1 MWSDGKHILCCKL
14 EPQTRCCVQV
24 GLIGHRSDGHNGW
37 GGWEWGWSEFLPSP
51 QDQRER
57 FSGGFTCA
65 ASQICCVIY
74 SHGSCSDCELHVW
87 WVLKEVQVE
96 VGHILEQDAGESFLY
111 LVQNGL
117 QDIATCCGKDE
128 AWHATW
134 LPAKWV
140 RRRLCVTRGPTSIHH
155 QVACWRCV
163 GLAGED
169 ACGKSARM
177 LLPQRLC
184 QWQFLTLFCMRAT
197 APKIAARLVVC
208 ALVCILGCTTWTVLN
223 DCKRTRGVLQ
233 RARKNW
239 VCMPRPLR
247 MRPLSITVPV

>member
-1 MWSDGKHILCCKL
+1 MGMERVPAITSRPEREILWRIYVCGVANLLCYL
-14 EPQTRCCVQV
+14 QSWQLLWLRAPCVMSPER
-24 GLIGHRSDGHNGW
+24 GP
-37 GGWEWGWSEFLPSP
+37 GWSGAHTWARCRRIISLPCSEWITGHCNMLWKG
-51 QDQRER
+51 R
-57 FSGGFTCA
+57 SMACNVITCR
-65 ASQICCVIY
+65 
-74 SHGSCSDCELHVW
+74 
-87 WVLKEVQVE
+87 
-96 VGHILEQDAGESFLY
+96 
-111 LVQNGL
+111 
-117 QDIATCCGKDE
+117 
-128 AWHATW
+128 
-134 LPAKWV
+134 V

-184 QWQFLTLFCMRAT
+184 QWQFLTLFCMRAA
-197 APKIAARLVVC
+197 APKITDRLVVC
-208 ALVCILGCTTWTVLN
+208 ALVCILGCTTWPVLN